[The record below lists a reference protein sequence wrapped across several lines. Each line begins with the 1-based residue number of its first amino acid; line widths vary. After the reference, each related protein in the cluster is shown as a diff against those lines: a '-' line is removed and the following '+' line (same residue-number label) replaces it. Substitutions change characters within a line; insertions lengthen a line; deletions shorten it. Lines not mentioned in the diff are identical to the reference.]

1 VAAADW
7 SDMAS
12 EDLLRIGTDGAA
24 ADSLRSTALAA
35 GPQVLSGAG
44 ARTMSVLVVLATAA
58 LLSRLLGVA
67 GVEFLN
73 SWPAATRAGLAV
85 MLLFTGSAHFNS
97 MRHDL
102 ARMVPPAIPH
112 PVALIYFTG
121 ICEILGGIGLLIA
134 PTRSAAA
141 VALIIF
147 LVAVLPANVHAAR
160 AGVQLRGRPATPLAL
175 RIPMQILFI
184 ALTWWAG
191 IYCRL

>member
-1 VAAADW
+1 
-7 SDMAS
+7 MAV
-12 EDLLRIGTDGAA
+12 LIVLGAA
-24 ADSLRSTALAA
+24 
-35 GPQVLSGAG
+35 V
-44 ARTMSVLVVLATAA
+44 
-58 LLSRLLGVA
+58 LLSRLVGVA
-67 GVEFLN
+67 GVDFLN

-102 ARMVPPAIPH
+102 ARMVPPAIPR
-112 PVALIYFTG
+112 PMAFIYFTG
-121 ICEILGGIGLLIA
+121 VCEILGGVGLLIA
-134 PTRSAAA
+134 SIRLAAA

-160 AGVQLRGRPATPLAL
+160 AGIQIRGRPATPLAM

-191 IYCRL
+191 IYCRT